1 MTGSV
6 ARHCEPPHNWRPDSD
21 PRGWR
26 RGEPQLLNGPVT
38 SRMIST
44 AVVRNGVRHRLPER
58 PVGCFAQS
66 VPDPFSHDTARR
78 VSDSSKS
85 TLREA
90 ERRQMFEATPRRSR
104 IHTRETT
111 GRLQFRN
118 SSNPNPRY
126 PNSPTGNQ
134 GSRSSTFRGK
144 KRPSKKFCETSP
156 RYRYVLLDIQ
166 GHTDGD

>member
-21 PRGWR
+21 LCGQR

-44 AVVRNGVRHRLPER
+44 AVFHTGAFSNTPE
-58 PVGCFAQS
+58 
-66 VPDPFSHDTARR
+66 DTERR
-78 VSDSSKS
+78 VSDSLQS
-85 TLREA
+85 TRRSA

-104 IHTRETT
+104 LCSRETT

-118 SSNPNPRY
+118 SSNHSPRY
-126 PNSPTGNQ
+126 PNSPPVNQ
-134 GSRSSTFRGK
+134 GSRSSTIAGK
-144 KRPSKKFCETSP
+144 IHPSKKICKVSP
-156 RYRYVLLDIQ
+156 RHRYVLLDF
-166 GHTDGD
+166 